1 MSEPL
6 NEDVLAELRKLVRS
20 NYFAGTAS
28 VVLLIILIWVFPL
41 KSRSSSPQQS
51 TQPTDSWSAVRTLE
65 DRIEFDKAFA
75 MSQRLVAKYPNDPF
89 GYSHLGNISLATGH
103 VKEAESFY
111 ARAYSLLPSDDYE
124 KILRALRKR
133 LQTETAQPSVTP

>member
-1 MSEPL
+1 MGEPL
-6 NEDVLAELRKLVRS
+6 NDHVLAELRKLVRS

-28 VVLLIILIWVFPL
+28 VVLLIILIWFFPL
-41 KSRSSSPQQS
+41 RWRSSSQQPS
-51 TQPTDSWSAVRTLE
+51 TPADSWSAVRSLE
-65 DRIEFDKAFA
+65 DRTEYDKAFA
-75 MSQRLVAKYPNDPF
+75 MSQRLVAKYPADPF

-103 VKEAESFY
+103 AKEAEGYY

-133 LQTETAQPSVTP
+133 LQTETAQPSATP